1 MNASDAS
8 MLLVLKRTEEI
19 NKQLQETLRV
29 HKEMAETLERLQTI
43 TLETHAIALQSNLV
57 LTHGAAA
64 RLPAGDSVVP
74 PRATLLA
81 TPAPVCT
88 GRTASPITSGKDQD
102 EVCGLAEQTDCE
114 LPDSDCGSVS
124 SA

>member
-74 PRATLLA
+74 PRV
-81 TPAPVCT
+81 PVCT